1 MAEERINDIIA
12 QEAFDQLK
20 QLSADLSESNTRM
33 SELIKTC
40 GELRKSV
47 SEAVDY
53 KGMASAMSQVNT
65 AATQYVKTSSDRLNV
80 ERQIKAEGEKMVKVL
95 EEEYKQLFTALNALD
110 KVRKSDEELAAAVVE
125 VDLAL
130 ESQKKKLKDVKDEV
144 RDSGTINDEQKKKI
158 AELTVTIGE
167 LNVKRSEM
175 MRQLKEDANTSTA
188 VNTSYRQMNAQLVML
203 RNAYKSLTEEERNNV
218 DIGGKMREAI
228 NNLDERLKAI
238 DKSIGSNQRNV
249 GNYEVIL
256 EKALNGEMS
265 MRRVMMDLQRE
276 LTNVE
281 IKRRLLGQTIAE
293 QEAKVAQLLDTEGK
307 TSSNYQQEAAT
318 LDEMK
323 RKYTEMGNAVNDLTE
338 KTGFLRDTS
347 SDMQTAVKN
356 AAQDAGGVKAMTE
369 SIGLLTQGY
378 NALNALMAVSG
389 ADSQQLADIYN
400 RMMIIQN
407 GLNSINKI
415 ALALQQQSI
424 IRVKARAALDKV
436 RLLYMKAQTG
446 ETAKQ
451 AAAEVAETTAEA
463 VNTAATKANTVAE
476 QANTAAKSGNAA
488 ATVAATAATGGLAA
502 GEGVATATSFTLVGA
517 LKAVGLAIKSIPG
530 AGWIIAIA
538 TALAAVIPLLVSMRK
553 KHDELNV
560 SVNEGRRFAQVYNDA
575 ANSIEKDVMQMDR
588 LISKINNSEKG
599 SREWEKAVKAVADNL
614 GVSSKW
620 LKENIDKTKEL
631 AEAWK
636 AVRLAQVI
644 DDKSV
649 ESAAKMMTD
658 TVDGMEKLREEVE
671 KNGDLFASDKQLKK
685 YGEDLR
691 NALNLTN
698 DELKKLYRESAA
710 ELVEARKT
718 MTTEEGAQL
727 NIWDF
732 FLQKATNLAK
742 EKGLEIIK
750 RSDEVTK
757 SVKDNF
763 DTLADAAR
771 DSASQIVQNEIDGFD
786 NYADF
791 IADTAKKNA
800 ETAKKLQLKT
810 IAGAKEYYAKQKK
823 AALDAAWENH
833 KANKTS
839 QEQYEKE
846 VLAIKTRYANEEK
859 LATDSM
865 RKQSLKATDS
875 AAEYYK
881 GILREL
887 ESYEDKSL
895 TKTYRGRLN
904 KLEKMKAAELAK
916 YKLTEEQKV
925 DVEKLYAIKRAE
937 IVEEE
942 EKRVQQS
949 IAAAYAVEVETKLK
963 MIEDEARRRG
973 IQGMELSDLLIKI
986 ENERYAQEEKN
997 REEAFKKE
1005 TKDLVEGGEEYV
1017 AIRKKYDALYEKA
1030 VFDHEA
1036 KLGNIRA
1043 SGIDGEFEK
1052 IRNAYKNLINE
1063 LTIQRGGDDLTEVEK
1078 LQLAARQS
1086 REELEVF
1093 ESMTTEQF
1101 DKIRQL
1107 YEDGIITQ
1115 EDYAS
1120 KTDSILKGMGLTMA
1134 QYYAKLAELR
1144 AKDTKD
1150 QKAADEA
1157 KKKSILA
1164 SANVI
1169 ADSFV
1174 SIGDSLQQLTGESI
1188 GMTYAMQAISMAQI
1202 LANQGVAISAAIE
1215 KAFNDPSAMNV
1226 MMAIASA
1233 TAGVAAIL
1241 SQIVSAKAAIDQ
1253 SRQALS
1259 SVNAYA
1265 EGTSHHT
1272 GGDAVVGEG
1281 GKPELVTAGS
1291 KTFIVEKPT
1300 LIKDLPVGSK
1310 VTPLEVQRMSEISQQ
1325 VDLSGV
1331 LASMEDLK
1339 KRDRVHIDV
1348 GKNVYSYIVKGAS
1361 KARILNKQFS
1371 H

>member
-1 MAEERINDIIA
+1 MAEEKITEIIS
-12 QEAFDQLK
+12 QEAFDQVK
-20 QLSADLSESNTRM
+20 QLGEELDVLNSKMAES
-33 SELIKTC
+33 IKTSV
-40 GELRKSV
+40 ELRKTV
-47 SEAVDY
+47 SSATTY
-53 KGMASAMSQVNT
+53 KEMASAMSQVNT

-95 EEEYKQLFTALNALD
+95 EEEDRQLFTALNALD
-110 KVRKSDEELAAAVVE
+110 KVRKSDEELAAAVVK

-175 MRQLKEDANTSTA
+175 MRQLKEDENTSTA

-218 DIGGKMREAI
+218 DIGGQMREAI

-238 DKSIGSNQRNV
+238 DKSIGNNQRNV

-256 EKALNGEMS
+256 EKALNGEMN
-265 MRRVMMDLQRE
+265 MRSVLRELQQE
-276 LTNVE
+276 LTNQEV
-281 IKRRLLGQTIAE
+281 KRRLLGQTIAE
-293 QEAKVAQLLDTEGK
+293 QEKKVQQLLDTEGK
-307 TSSNYQQEAAT
+307 ESASYKAEAQT
-318 LDEMK
+318 LDGMK
-323 RKYTEMGNAVNDLTE
+323 QKYTDMGAAISDLTQ
-338 KTGFLRDTS
+338 KTGALKDAQ
-347 SDMQTAVKN
+347 SDAQTAVKN
-356 AAQDAGGVKAMTE
+356 AAQDAGGVKAAVE
-369 SIGLLTQGY
+369 GVSLLTQSY
-378 NALNALMAVSG
+378 NALNAMMAVSG
-389 ADSQQLADIYN
+389 ADSQKLADIFN
-400 RMMIIQN
+400 KMMIIQN

-415 ALALQQQSI
+415 AITLQKESLLRLK
-424 IRVKARAALDKV
+424 IREAVDKV
-436 RLLYMKAQTG
+436 RLVYIKAQTSD
-446 ETAKQ
+446 TVKQ
-451 AAAEVAETTAEA
+451 TAAEVAETAATAANTKAEQ
-463 VNTAATKANTVAE
+463 VNTS
-476 QANTAAKSGNAA
+476 AKSGNTA

-502 GEGVATATSFTLVGA
+502 GEGVATATSFTLAGA
-517 LKAVGLAIKSIPG
+517 LKAVGVAIKSIPG
-530 AGWIIAIA
+530 VGWILAIA
-538 TALAAVIPLLVSMRK
+538 SALAAVIPVLVSVRK
-553 KHDELNV
+553 KHDDLNV
-560 SVNEGRRFAQVYNDA
+560 SVNEGRRFAQVYNEA
-575 ANSIEKDVMQMDR
+575 ANSIEKEVMQMDR
-588 LISKINNSEKG
+588 LVSKINNSEKG

-620 LKENIDKTKEL
+620 LKENIDKTNEL

-636 AVRLAQVI
+636 NVRLAQAI
-644 DDKSV
+644 DEKSV
-649 ESAAKMMTD
+649 EKAAKMMTD

-671 KNGDLFASDKQLKK
+671 KSGDIYASDKQLKK

-698 DELKKLYRESAA
+698 DEVKKMYQESAA

-718 MTTEEGAQL
+718 MTAAEGAQL
-727 NIWDF
+727 SIWDF
-732 FLQKATNLAK
+732 FLKKATNLAK

-750 RSDEVTK
+750 KSDEVTK
-757 SVKDNF
+757 SVKDNM
-763 DTLADAAR
+763 DSLSDAAR

-800 ETAKKLQLKT
+800 ETTKKLQLKT

-823 AALDAAWENH
+823 AALEAAWENH

-846 VLAIKTRYANEEK
+846 VLAIKTRYANEER
-859 LATDSM
+859 LATDSL
-865 RKQSLKATDS
+865 RKQSLKSTDS

-887 ESYEDKSL
+887 ESYEDRSL

-916 YKLTEEQKV
+916 YKLTEEQKAE
-925 DVEKLYAIKRAE
+925 VEKLYAIKRAE

-942 EKRVQQS
+942 GKRIQQS

-1052 IRNAYKNLINE
+1052 IRNSYKNLINE
-1063 LTIQRGGDDLTEVEK
+1063 LTIQRGGDELTEVEK
-1078 LQLAARQS
+1078 LQLAAKQS
-1086 REELEVF
+1086 REELELF
-1093 ESMTTEQF
+1093 ESMTTEQL
-1101 DKIRQL
+1101 DTVRQL
-1107 YEDGIITQ
+1107 FEDGLITQ
-1115 EDYAS
+1115 EDYAER
-1120 KTDSILKGMGLTMA
+1120 TDSILKGMGLTMA

-1150 QKAADEA
+1150 QKAADDA
-1157 KKKSILA
+1157 KNKSIFA
-1164 SANVI
+1164 SSMVI
-1169 ADSFV
+1169 ADSFQ
-1174 SIGDSLQQLTGESI
+1174 SIGDSLSQLTGESI
-1188 GMTYAMQAISMAQI
+1188 GMTIAMQAIAMAQV
-1202 LANQGVAISAAIE
+1202 LANQAVAISAAIE
-1215 KAFNDPSAMNV
+1215 KAMSDPTNVNV

-1233 TAGVAAIL
+1233 TAGVAAVL
-1241 SQIVSAKAAIDQ
+1241 AQVVSAKTAIDQ

-1265 EGTSHHT
+1265 EGTSNHP

-1291 KTFIVEKPT
+1291 KTFVVAKPT

>member
-12 QEAFDQLK
+12 PEAFDQLK
-20 QLSADLSESNTRM
+20 QLSADLSESNTKM

-53 KGMASAMSQVNT
+53 KGMASAMSQVNN

-95 EEEYKQLFTALNALD
+95 EEEDKQLFTALNALD
-110 KVRKSDEELAAAVVE
+110 KVRKSDEELAAAVVK

-218 DIGGKMREAI
+218 DIGGQMREAI

-463 VNTAATKANTVAE
+463 ANTAATKANTVAE

-517 LKAVGLAIKSIPG
+517 LKAVGLAIKSIPVI
-530 AGWIIAIA
+530 GWI
-538 TALAAVIPLLVSMRK
+538 LAAISALGALTVLVYKHLTAEKELTEEQRLRK
-553 KHDELNV
+553 EI
-560 SVNEGRRFAQVYNDA
+560 EAEA
-575 ANSIEKDVMQMDR
+575 ANARQKALEDTAKEFMVLDR
-588 LISKINNSEKG
+588 NVKKIHEAAEG
-599 SREWEKAVKAVADNL
+599 SREHSAAVKDVADKL
-614 GVSSKW
+614 GVSESW
-620 LKENIDKTKEL
+620 LRKNIKRVDEL
-631 AEAWK
+631 TEAWK
-636 AVRLAQVI
+636 RVRKAQALSDAYVTAAAN
-644 DDKSV
+644 KQV
-649 ESAAKMMTD
+649 EAEQKIIELQSKEYKERKKMLQEMGYSKADAKRMAQQENLNNTIN
-658 TVDGMEKLREEVE
+658 TIR
-671 KNGDLFASDKQLKK
+671 
-685 YGEDLR
+685 R
-691 NALNLTN
+691 NA
-698 DELKKLYRESAA
+698 
-710 ELVEARKT
+710 
-718 MTTEEGAQL
+718 
-727 NIWDF
+727 
-732 FLQKATNLAK
+732 ATQAK
-742 EKGLEIIK
+742 ELGQ
-750 RSDEVTK
+750 
-757 SVKDNF
+757 
-763 DTLADAAR
+763 LADDAMAGVQADIEQVAA
-771 DSASQIVQNEIDGFD
+771 VQEEAAN
-786 NYADF
+786 N
-791 IADTAKKNA
+791 TAKTTSSSVNA
-800 ETAKKLQLKT
+800 
-810 IAGAKEYYAKQKK
+810 QKK
-823 AALDAAWENH
+823 EIEA
-833 KANKTS
+833 
-839 QEQYEKE
+839 
-846 VLAIKTRYANEEK
+846 
-859 LATDSM
+859 
-865 RKQSLKATDS
+865 

-881 GILREL
+881 GVLKQL
-887 ESYEDKSL
+887 ADFEDKEL
-895 TKTYRGRLN
+895 TKTARGRIA
-904 KLEKMKAAELAK
+904 KLEAQKAEELAK
-916 YKLTEEQKV
+916 YTLNAEQRAKVEE
-925 DVEKLYAIKRAE
+925 LYAKRIQE
-937 IVEEE
+937 IRDEEAR
-942 EKRVQQS
+942 RVQQS
-949 IAAAYAVEVETKLK
+949 IAAAYAVQVEQQLKL
-963 MIEDEARRRG
+963 MEDEARRRG
-973 IQGMELSDLLIKI
+973 IQGKELSDLLIKI

-997 REEAFKKE
+997 REEAFRKE
-1005 TKDLVEGGEEYV
+1005 TKDLEKGGAEYV

-1063 LTIQRGGDDLTEVEK
+1063 LTIQRGGDELTEVEK
-1078 LQLAARQS
+1078 LQLAAKQS
-1086 REELEVF
+1086 REELELF
-1093 ESMTTEQF
+1093 ESMTTEQL
-1101 DKIRQL
+1101 DTVRQL
-1107 YEDGIITQ
+1107 FEDGLITQ
-1115 EDYAS
+1115 EDYAER
-1120 KTDSILKGMGLTMA
+1120 TDSILKGMGLTMA

-1144 AKDTKD
+1144 ANDVKD
-1150 QKAADEA
+1150 QKAADDA
-1157 KKKSILA
+1157 KNKSIFA
-1164 SANVI
+1164 SSMVI
-1169 ADSFV
+1169 ADSFQ
-1174 SIGDSLQQLTGESI
+1174 SIGDSLSQLTGESI
-1188 GMTYAMQAISMAQI
+1188 GMTIAMQAIAMAQV
-1202 LANQGVAISAAIE
+1202 LANQAVAISAAIE
-1215 KAFNDPSAMNV
+1215 KAMSDPTNVNV

-1233 TAGVAAIL
+1233 AAGVAAVL
-1241 SQIVSAKAAIDQ
+1241 AQVVSAKMAIDQ

-1265 EGTSHHT
+1265 EGTSNHP

-1300 LIKDLPVGSK
+1300 LIKDLSVGSK

>member
-20 QLSADLSESNTRM
+20 QLSAGLSESNTKM

-53 KGMASAMSQVNT
+53 KGMASAMSQVNN

-95 EEEYKQLFTALNALD
+95 EEEDKQLFTALNALD
-110 KVRKSDEELAAAVVE
+110 KVRKSDEELAAAVVK

-218 DIGGKMREAI
+218 DIGGQMREAI

-463 VNTAATKANTVAE
+463 ANTAATKANTVAE

-517 LKAVGLAIKSIPG
+517 LKAVGLAIKSIPVI
-530 AGWIIAIA
+530 GWIFTAISLLGA
-538 TALAAVIPLLVSMRK
+538 LTVLVYKHLTAEKELTEEQRLRK
-553 KHDELNV
+553 EI
-560 SVNEGRRFAQVYNDA
+560 EAEA
-575 ANSIEKDVMQMDR
+575 ANARQKALEDTAKEFMVLDR
-588 LISKINNSEKG
+588 NVKKIHEAAEG
-599 SREWEKAVKAVADNL
+599 SREHSAAVKDVADKL
-614 GVSSKW
+614 GVSESW
-620 LKENIDKTKEL
+620 LRKNIKRVDEL
-631 AEAWK
+631 TEAWK
-636 AVRLAQVI
+636 RVRKAQALSDAYVTAAAN
-644 DDKSV
+644 KQV
-649 ESAAKMMTD
+649 EAEQKIIELQSKEYKERKKMLQEMGYSKADAKRMAQQENLNNTIN
-658 TVDGMEKLREEVE
+658 TIR
-671 KNGDLFASDKQLKK
+671 
-685 YGEDLR
+685 R
-691 NALNLTN
+691 NA
-698 DELKKLYRESAA
+698 
-710 ELVEARKT
+710 
-718 MTTEEGAQL
+718 
-727 NIWDF
+727 
-732 FLQKATNLAK
+732 ATQAK
-742 EKGLEIIK
+742 ELGQ
-750 RSDEVTK
+750 
-757 SVKDNF
+757 
-763 DTLADAAR
+763 LADDAMAGVQADIEQVAA
-771 DSASQIVQNEIDGFD
+771 VQEEAAN
-786 NYADF
+786 N
-791 IADTAKKNA
+791 TAKTTSSSVNA
-800 ETAKKLQLKT
+800 
-810 IAGAKEYYAKQKK
+810 QKK
-823 AALDAAWENH
+823 EIEA
-833 KANKTS
+833 
-839 QEQYEKE
+839 
-846 VLAIKTRYANEEK
+846 
-859 LATDSM
+859 
-865 RKQSLKATDS
+865 

-881 GILREL
+881 GVLKQL
-887 ESYEDKSL
+887 ADFEDKEL
-895 TKTYRGRLN
+895 TKTARGRIA
-904 KLEKMKAAELAK
+904 KLEAQKAEELAK
-916 YKLTEEQKV
+916 YTLNAEQRAKVEE
-925 DVEKLYAIKRAE
+925 LYAKRIQE
-937 IVEEE
+937 IRDEEAR
-942 EKRVQQS
+942 RVQQS
-949 IAAAYAVEVETKLK
+949 IAAAYAVQVEQQLKLMEQTAK
-963 MIEDEARRRG
+963 MTGAKGE
-973 IQGMELSDLLIKI
+973 ELSTLLLDI
-986 ENERYAQEEKN
+986 EERRYAQESAN
-997 REEAFKKE
+997 RKAAFEKE
-1005 TKDLVEGGEEYV
+1005 TKDVVEFSAEWYAISNKYNSMEEL
-1017 AIRKKYDALYEKA
+1017 AEAEHQSKMREIRK
-1030 VFDHEA
+1030 
-1036 KLGNIRA
+1036 
-1043 SGIDGEFEK
+1043 SGIDQQLDEVMK
-1052 IRNAYKNLINE
+1052 QYADLRNILITEGGGNLSQSDE
-1063 LTIQRGGDDLTEVEK
+1063 LQTNYDESK
-1078 LQLAARQS
+1078 SALQLFIDDKARI
-1086 REELEVF
+1086 L
-1093 ESMTTEQF
+1093 
-1101 DKIRQL
+1101 
-1107 YEDGIITQ
+1107 EDGLMT
-1115 EDYAS
+1115 EEA
-1120 KTDSILKGMGLTMA
+1120 
-1134 QYYAKLAELR
+1134 YYRRLHEMQA
-1144 AKDTKD
+1144 
-1150 QKAADEA
+1150 KAAQDEKA
-1157 KKKSILA
+1157 LNDMRKENVWSM
-1164 SANVI
+1164 ANVTVDAFNSI
-1169 ADSFV
+1169 ADS
-1174 SIGDSLQQLTGESI
+1174 IKGMLGDSVNAVIAQQALSL
-1188 GMTYAMQAISMAQI
+1188 AQVYME
-1202 LANQGVAISAAIE
+1202 QGVAIASAIRLAFE
-1215 KAFNDPSAMNV
+1215 DKSNVTWYEAAAKAVASVALVIGETVAAFKAV
-1226 MMAIASA
+1226 KQAKIASA
-1233 TAGVAAIL
+1233 QA
-1241 SQIVSAKAAIDQ
+1241 QVS
-1253 SRQALS
+1253 
-1259 SVNAYA
+1259 AYA

-1310 VTPLEVQRMSEISQQ
+1310 VTPLEVQRMSDTTQQ
-1325 VDLSGV
+1325 IDLTGV
-1331 LASMEDLK
+1331 YERMERIE

-1348 GKNVYSYIVKGAS
+1348 GRNVYSYIVKGAS
-1361 KARILNKQFS
+1361 RARILNKQFS